1 MREYVRPMMTGETF
15 ATNEYVAACW
25 YIACDYGQGDNWHR
39 DPIDR
44 NLYHNTNS
52 DGTGCGHADNQVI
65 RDISDGMFAM
75 REEDGFGEDYDVLM
89 TRDQSWQNLTS
100 TLSDVR
106 LGETI
111 YWTTTSSDGST
122 TWYHKGQVETT
133 SNVNRS

>member
-25 YIACDYGQGDNWHR
+25 YIACDYGQGDNGHR

-89 TRDQSWQNLTS
+89 TRNESWLGLSS
-100 TLSDVR
+100 TLSGVQV
-106 LGETI
+106 GETI
-111 YWTTTSSDGST
+111 YWTTTASDGRI
-122 TWYHKGQVETT
+122 WRHKGQVETT